1 MDERTGA
8 MSIRKIGR
16 PYAAELKNPYKLVII
31 FLIPT
36 RELMQGSRQG
46 VIDSLCGHFQFNQMG

>member
-46 VIDSLCGHFQFNQMG
+46 VIDSLCGHCYS